1 MIALHSS
8 CYIHHDES
16 YVKTIETVPEYGPDH
31 VGDTGHVEAGHVD
44 TGHVEGG
51 QGDAGPDH
59 PADVSPVPGPRP
71 RPGRVQ
77 LVGVS
82 QLAGAG
88 GQQPGQQQAHQHQHP
103 RTAAH
108 GGGEGPLDLPNR
120 QTRHTPQ
127 SAEGVKLNFL
137 EHSIRRRSLSP
148 PKIEA
153 LAKRMQKC
161 GFLDSKGPPII
172 KILISDS
179 VFIFFIIYGFLSV
192 NYWVP

>member
-59 PADVSPVPGPRP
+59 PADVSPVPDP

-88 GQQPGQQQAHQHQHP
+88 GQQPRHRQAHHHQHP

-108 GGGEGPLDLPNR
+108 GGGEGPLDLPSR

-137 EHSIRRRSLSP
+137 EHSIRRI

-153 LAKRMQKC
+153 LAKPSQMC
-161 GFLDSKGPPII
+161 
-172 KILISDS
+172 
-179 VFIFFIIYGFLSV
+179 
-192 NYWVP
+192 

>member
-31 VGDTGHVEAGHVD
+31 VGDTGHVEAG
-44 TGHVEGG
+44 

-59 PADVSPVPGPRP
+59 PADVSPVPDP

-82 QLAGAG
+82 QLARAG
-88 GQQPGQQQAHQHQHP
+88 GQQPGHQQGHHHQHP

-108 GGGEGPLDLPNR
+108 GGGEGPLDLP
-120 QTRHTPQ
+120 RHTPQ

-148 PKIEA
+148 TKIEA
-153 LAKRMQKC
+153 LAKPSQMC
-161 GFLDSKGPPII
+161 GLDS
-172 KILISDS
+172 
-179 VFIFFIIYGFLSV
+179 
-192 NYWVP
+192 

>member
-59 PADVSPVPGPRP
+59 PADVSPVPDP

-88 GQQPGQQQAHQHQHP
+88 GQQPRHQQAHQHQHP

-108 GGGEGPLDLPNR
+108 GGGEGPLDLP
-120 QTRHTPQ
+120 RHTPQ

-153 LAKRMQKC
+153 LAKPSQMC
-161 GFLDSKGPPII
+161 GLDSKGPSIV

-179 VFIFFIIYGFLSV
+179 IFIFFIICRFLSV